1 MRWFVALLV
10 VLLALGPVAGAGQPT
25 GDRAPAHETS
35 FGPVEQFG
43 PVAQAGAPNGAD
55 ANRSADDGTTMR
67 ISLQKDGDAR
77 WDVTARFALR
87 NENET
92 AAFRQLASE
101 YENGETDA
109 GFTRHTFERIAE
121 RSTVDREMT
130 IRDAERSASLLE
142 NGTVGTLTLT
152 FTWTNFTQVDG
163 KRVVLGDVFK
173 TESGTWLPKLENG
186 QTLIL
191 DGPDDYYVYNSNT
204 SVKNG
209 TRIRF
214 EGPRT
219 LDSSTLWVTYEPT
232 NPDSPGTTTGE
243 GWTNLSGV
251 PGIVL
256 LIVVGIGGAS
266 AYAWAQRGNDPV
278 VTETA
283 DAPPSAPPEES
294 TDEGRETAHADA
306 ADANDDTDDTDD
318 TDVKLLSDEER
329 VLRLLRNNDGRMKQA
344 DIVKE
349 TNWSNAKV
357 SQLLSKMD
365 DSDDVDK
372 LRIGRENLI
381 TLPDEDVTDM
391 N

>member
-1 MRWFVALLV
+1 MRWFAVLLV
-10 VLLALGPVAGAGQPT
+10 VLLALGSVAGVGVGQPT
-25 GDRAPAHETS
+25 GDRATAHDAS
-35 FGPVEQFG
+35 FSS
-43 PVAQAGAPNGAD
+43 VAQTGTPNGTD
-55 ANRSADDGTTMR
+55 ANGSVNDETTMR
-67 ISLQKDGDAR
+67 ISLQKNGDAR

-92 AAFRQLASE
+92 AAFRELASE
-101 YENGETDA
+101 YESGETDA

-121 RSTVDREMT
+121 RSTADREMA

-152 FTWTNFTQVDG
+152 FTWTNFTRVDG
-163 KRVVLGDVFK
+163 DRVVLGDVFR
-173 TESGTWLPKLENG
+173 TDSGTWLSELESG

-191 DGPDDYYVYNSNT
+191 DGPDGHYVYNSKAP
-204 SVKNG
+204 VVNG
-209 TRIRF
+209 TQIRF

-219 LDSSTLWVTYEPT
+219 FGSDDLSVTYAPT
-232 NPDSPGTTTGE
+232 NPPGSETTSDD
-243 GWTNLSGV
+243 GWTDLSGL
-251 PGIVL
+251 PGLILALFIVSA
-256 LIVVGIGGAS
+256 GGAG
-266 AYAWAQRGNDPV
+266 AYAWTQRRDDTV

-283 DAPPSAPPEES
+283 DTPASAPPEELA
-294 TDEGRETAHADA
+294 DEEHGVADSGDAGGSA
-306 ADANDDTDDTDD
+306 AVDDTDA
-318 TDVKLLSDEER
+318 KLLSDEER

-365 DSDDVDK
+365 DNDDVDK

-381 TLPDEDVTDM
+381 TLPDEDVTDV

>member
-10 VLLALGPVAGAGQPT
+10 VLLALGSVAGVGVGQPT
-25 GDRAPAHETS
+25 GGRAPAHGAS
-35 FGPVEQFG
+35 LG
-43 PVAQAGAPNGAD
+43 PVAQAEMPNGTAT
-55 ANRSADDGTTMR
+55 NGSSHDGTTMR
-67 ISLQKDGDAR
+67 ISLQKNGDAR
-77 WDVTARFALR
+77 WDVTARFALQ

-101 YENGETDA
+101 YESGETDA

-121 RSTVDREMT
+121 RSTADREMA
-130 IRDAERSASLLE
+130 IRDVERSASLLE

-152 FTWTNFTQVDG
+152 FTWTNFTRVDG
-163 KRVVLGDVFK
+163 DRIVLGDVFR
-173 TESGTWLPKLENG
+173 TGSGTWLPELESG
-186 QTLIL
+186 QTLVL
-191 DGPDDYYVYNSNT
+191 DGPDGYYVYNSKAP
-204 SVKNG
+204 VING

-219 LDSSTLWVTYEPT
+219 FGPDDLSVTYTLT
-232 NPDSPGTTTGE
+232 NPPEDPGTPPGG
-243 GWTNLSGV
+243 GWTNLSGA
-251 PGIVL
+251 PALLL

-266 AYAWAQRGNDPV
+266 AYAWTQRRDDTV

-283 DAPPSAPPEES
+283 DAPASAPPEEP
-294 TDEGRETAHADA
+294 TDEERGA
-306 ADANDDTDDTDD
+306 ANFGGSDDD

-365 DSDDVDK
+365 DNDDVDK

-381 TLPDEDVTDM
+381 TLPDEDVADV